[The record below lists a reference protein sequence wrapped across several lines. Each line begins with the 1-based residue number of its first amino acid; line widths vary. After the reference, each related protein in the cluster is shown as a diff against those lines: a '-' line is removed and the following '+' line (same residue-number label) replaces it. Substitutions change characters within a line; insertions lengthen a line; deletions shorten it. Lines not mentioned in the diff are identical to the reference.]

1 MAYQKRNYKK
11 KSPFKKTAPV
21 GRFLKTTAKYTGKGL
36 TTAGKIASLS
46 RDIAILKGL
55 NSAVMKGLNVEKKY
69 KDRDVVDGHFGQVNH
84 NANGIYMVD
93 VTPDITQGLQGD
105 QRIGNSVKL
114 TGMSFP
120 IQFTSSLHTISARK
134 IKVMLVKVNAAD
146 NGVTET
152 EAINDLYDVNPI
164 NGIIDMNSPRAYR
177 THKHDGVKV
186 IRSKVYTLKALNH
199 TLVGDDDNTDQLEA
213 SSFMAK
219 FNVKLNEVVRYNA
232 NGDTKPDGCRYYMYF
247 FADKGNVGNTNST
260 LDVPV
265 TVTQSGVQFR
275 LGQRSWWVD
284 N

>member
-1 MAYQKRNYKK
+1 MAYQKQYRK

-21 GRFLKTTAKYTGKGL
+21 GKFLKKSAKITGKGL

-55 NSAVMKGLNVEKKY
+55 NSAVMAGLNVEKKY
-69 KDRDVVDGHFGQVNH
+69 KDRDVISGHFGQVNV
-84 NANGIYMVD
+84 NANGIYMID
-93 VTPDITQGLQGD
+93 VTPDISQGLNSD
-105 QRIGNSVKL
+105 NRIGNSVKL

-120 IQFTSSLHTISARK
+120 IQFDGMLQTITARK
-134 IKVMLVKVNAAD
+134 IKVMLVKVNSAD

-164 NGIIDMNSPRAYR
+164 NGILDMNSPRAYR
-177 THKHDGVKV
+177 SHKHDGIKV
-186 IRSKVYTLKALNH
+186 IRSKVYRLPPVPSTMR
-199 TLVGDDDNTDQLEA
+199 GDDDNVDSTERT
-213 SSFMAK
+213 SFMAK
-219 FNVKLNEVVRYNA
+219 FNVKLNEVVRYHA
-232 NGDTKPDGCRYYMYF
+232 SGDTKPDGCRYYMYF
-247 FADKGNVGNTNST
+247 FADKGNVGATDST

-265 TVTQSGVQFR
+265 TQTNTGVGFR

>member
-1 MAYQKRNYKK
+1 MAYQKQYRK

-21 GRFLKTTAKYTGKGL
+21 GKFMKTTAKYTAKGL

-46 RDIAILKGL
+46 RDIALLKGAHAL
-55 NSAVMKGLNVEKKY
+55 VKSGLNVEKKY
-69 KDRDVVDGHFGQVNH
+69 KDRDVVDGHFGQVNV

-93 VTPDITQGLQGD
+93 VTPDISQGLD
-105 QRIGNSVKL
+105 SDNRIGNSIKL

-120 IQFTSSLHTISARK
+120 IQFTGSLHTVSARK
-134 IKVMLVKVNAAD
+134 IKVMLVKVNSAD

-177 THKHDGVKV
+177 SHKHDGVKV
-186 IRSKVYTLKALNH
+186 IRSKTYTLKALNH
-199 TLVGDDDNTDQLEA
+199 TLVGNDDNTDQLEA

-219 FNVKLNEVVRYNA
+219 FNVKLNEIMRYNA
-232 NGDTKPDGCRYYMYF
+232 GTDTKPDGCRYYMYF
-247 FADKGNVGNTNST
+247 LTDKGNVGGSNST
-260 LDVPV
+260 LDVPI

-275 LGQRSWWVD
+275 LAQRSWWVD

>member
-1 MAYQKRNYKK
+1 MAYTK
-11 KSPFKKTAPV
+11 KSTRSKKTKYV
-21 GRFLKTTAKYTGKGL
+21 GKALKGAVKYTGKGL

-55 NSAVMKGLNVEKKY
+55 NSAFMAGLNTEKKY
-69 KDRDVVDGHFGQVNH
+69 KDRDVVDGHFGQVNN
-84 NANGIYMVD
+84 NANGIYMID
-93 VTPDITQGLQGD
+93 VTPDISQGLDGNA
-105 QRIGNSVKL
+105 RIGNSIKL

-120 IQFTSSLHTISARK
+120 IQFDGMTSTVSARK
-134 IKVMLVKVNAAD
+134 IKVMLVKVNSAD
-146 NGVTET
+146 NGVSLT
-152 EAINDLYDVNPI
+152 EAINDLYDTNPI

-186 IRSKVYTLKALNH
+186 IRTKYYTLPAVPT
-199 TLVGDDDNTDQLEA
+199 TLIGDDDTLDAGGREK

-219 FNVKLNEVVRYNA
+219 FNVKMNEILRYNA
-232 NGDTKPDGCRYYMYF
+232 GTDTKPDGCRYYMYF
-247 FADKGNVGNTNST
+247 FTDKGNVGASAST

-265 TVTQSGVQFR
+265 TTSNTGVGFK